1 MLIVAGTRLCVVEY
15 GGRGREEGVYVCA
28 LGRGGV
34 VEGVL
39 DGERLGEGRVCST
52 GSWVGWLIG

>member
-1 MLIVAGTRLCVVEY
+1 MLVVAGTRLCVVEY
-15 GGRGREEGVYVCA
+15 GERGREEGVYVCA

-39 DGERLGEGRVCST
+39 GGE
-52 GSWVGWLIG
+52 